1 MKQCGAVL
9 HPWLSYSVRALLLKL
24 WFCDVC
30 RHGFERSEVI
40 NLLLLRMPTVKTHTM
55 TNKNN
60 LLAAGCDWIELN
72 LPTRKNGAGEKEE
85 DNDFCVKYF
94 LFHWTTTSLCIKI
107 MEVNV
112 IHVFYFAF
120 EATFSHYTVYTLIKY
135 YFISHFCCPLPSTSP
150 SNVLS
155 CSTTHRSSGGWQA
168 GVLQLAVRE
177 ERH

>member
-24 WFCDVC
+24 WFCDVR

-72 LPTRKNGAGEKEE
+72 LPTTKSGAIKPKWYRNREKGE

-94 LFHWTTTSLCIKI
+94 LFRWTTTSLCIKI
-107 MEVNV
+107 MKANV
-112 IHVFYFAF
+112 IHVFLLSFW
-120 EATFSHYTVYTLIKY
+120 SNILSLQCIHPY
-135 YFISHFCCPLPSTSP
+135 YQILLNLSFLLSSP
-150 SNVLS
+150 FHLS
-155 CSTTHRSSGGWQA
+155 F
-168 GVLQLAVRE
+168 
-177 ERH
+177 